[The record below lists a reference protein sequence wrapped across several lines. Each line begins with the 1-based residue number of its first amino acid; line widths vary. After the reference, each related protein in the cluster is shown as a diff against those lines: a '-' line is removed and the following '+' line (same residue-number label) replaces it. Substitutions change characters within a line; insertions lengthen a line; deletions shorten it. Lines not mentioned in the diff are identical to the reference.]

1 METLKQILIF
11 IANYQKEI
19 IYMIYFGMILVTLN
33 TIYLL
38 YKILIQKK
46 HIDEIKEITL
56 KEKKSQSLLNSC
68 NKSLNLYKYL
78 FLPILIPL
86 LFFLTII
93 ISGIVI
99 KGKLVLSIKST
110 ILTIIAIAL
119 IILISVI
126 STNKKLKKE
135 NIF

>member
-78 FLPILIPL
+78 FLPILILL